1 MIVVKIKSQ
10 HRRSPTVFSNNGN
23 LAMECSV
30 YRYSLRDGQLYL
42 VGSGNLADGRGEMYS
57 FDINFEVLHCSS
69 PLRRF
74 FSLHITIALQNVI
87 FNRPSLTSIYPCA
100 RRRFEPVD
108 IPVDI

>member
-57 FDINFEVLHCSS
+57 FDINLKFYTALHLFADSS
-69 PLRRF
+69 HCISQLPYR
-74 FSLHITIALQNVI
+74 T
-87 FNRPSLTSIYPCA
+87 
-100 RRRFEPVD
+100 
-108 IPVDI
+108 